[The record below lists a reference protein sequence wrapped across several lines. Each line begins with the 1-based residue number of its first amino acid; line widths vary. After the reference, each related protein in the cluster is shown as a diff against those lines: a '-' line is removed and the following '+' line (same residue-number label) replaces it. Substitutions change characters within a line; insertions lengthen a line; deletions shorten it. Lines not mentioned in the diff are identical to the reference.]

1 MSAGSARRPFSP
13 ETPAATTVSVRS
25 PGVPRP
31 SASPGRPRVSAKSA
45 ARRSRASVSPRRGP
59 NRVMIRWAGP
69 RHARKSAVVPRMA
82 MTSKP
87 VTASH
92 SGNFPAA
99 TRSPTVNMTR
109 SAGTGIGTPAS
120 IGSSSTRASDPLS
133 PATPTFISTGASGS
147 GQAPGRW

>member
-1 MSAGSARRPFSP
+1 VRRRWERQDLLLVTWFG
-13 ETPAATTVSVRS
+13 ADRIGRGQ
-25 PGVPRP
+25 PGQGWYP
-31 SASPGRPRVSAKSA
+31 PGQQ
-45 ARRSRASVSPRRGP
+45 GP
-59 NRVMIRWAGP
+59 NRAMIRWAGP
-69 RHARKSAVVPRMA
+69 RHARKSAVVPSTA

-120 IGSSSTRASDPLS
+120 IGSSSTRASGPLR
-133 PATPTFISTGASGS
+133 PAALPLIPAPIPAFIPASS
-147 GQAPGRW
+147 RRAGQAPG